1 MKLAL
6 EIRLLQWRFLG
17 PYITGP
23 ELSIGDIYMY
33 PWFNRMCV
41 LKHYREFEVPK
52 TQEFE
57 V

>member
-6 EIRLLQWRFLG
+6 EIRKLQWRWLG
-17 PYITGP
+17 PYQVGP
-23 ELSIGDIYMY
+23 RLTIGDILME

-52 TQEFE
+52 TEEFE